1 MTLALNQAGSFFSS
15 YKIVYARFSSTRN
28 CYQLLSNTQIEW
40 SQHYLTLIE
49 ERGKH
54 LKQQKNVSA
63 KFATHFTDKPTKDWT
78 LSSPTSCNYVFRWRS
93 WGSMD
98 LFSLTSPAS
107 VEQPSELRNFPGTQT
122 LTNICLLLLCVV
134 VQSLSR
140 VCPFVTPRTVAHQ
153 VYLSFTIS
161 QSLLKLTS
169 IESVMWSNHLVL
181 CHPFPLLPSIFPI
194 IRVFSNDNVFQSG
207 SLLCK
212 QAYNFT
218 YFRSV
223 SGSYFSLCNYYFITN

>member
-1 MTLALNQAGSFFSS
+1 MRYKKARKRGQGPGAQAMTRWWYFHNLMGGRHHTEVQVSSEFRKKAALLTAHCCCSAAQLCPTLCNPMDHQA
-15 YKIVYARFSSTRN
+15 
-28 CYQLLSNTQIEW
+28 
-40 SQHYLTLIE
+40 
-49 ERGKH
+49 
-54 LKQQKNVSA
+54 
-63 KFATHFTDKPTKDWT
+63 P
-78 LSSPTSCNYVFRWRS
+78 
-93 WGSMD
+93 
-98 LFSLTSPAS
+98 
-107 VEQPSELRNFPGTQT
+107 
-122 LTNICLLLLCVV
+122 
-134 VQSLSR
+134 
-140 VCPFVTPRTVAHQ
+140 
-153 VYLSFTIS
+153 LSFTIS